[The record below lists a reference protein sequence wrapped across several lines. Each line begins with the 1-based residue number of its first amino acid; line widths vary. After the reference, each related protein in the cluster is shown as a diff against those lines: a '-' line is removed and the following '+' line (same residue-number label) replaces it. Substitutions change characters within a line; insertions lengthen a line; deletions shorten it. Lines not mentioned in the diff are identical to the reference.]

1 TFDDTHVRDTLK
13 VALGGQSVIPGAS
26 SIIKDLIVPCKCPL
40 ADRLLRKLGWKD
52 RLSTHTSD
60 LLGFEDGV
68 EHSET
73 TSPTSSRKAEESSI
87 PFYTKISFEAK
98 ANTFGL
104 GYCGLNPD
112 VAMGRRPQTD
122 ASVRHPEES
131 ATALAQRQGSLPVG
145 FNPCGGGPTRAGI
158 RGQAFG
164 VGALETDDTDVYT
177 SDQLADYDWEIGGPN
192 SDVDD
197 DDADNEEAEIEAARL
212 GRWSSTSE
220 RQKSRKSS
228 TNQRKTFDGWTAPSL
243 CRDTRQSMD
252 GSNSSHIPGFVP
264 SSVSGSAEL
273 PQGTAQTVR
282 IPPGYM
288 PVFNP
293 QCVRDPSANPVQPE
307 LPVLTKI
314 HQSRSSH
321 QLDAVSRSRILEG
334 GSAGS
339 IFDLVNPVEQLRM
352 DGAAA
357 GLPVPPRSDATAVV
371 PTTSIPTNST
381 PLSMVNAV
389 FPKTEALLK
398 PFKVDPEKQAR
409 FEAFQVLIRRGF
421 TPELAYTRC
430 SGGVDLS
437 GEDRDRELN
446 AFSAIL
452 HAAKLPTATPV
463 PTADSGT
470 SNATGSQPPPIV
482 LARSTPLTTQLPAH
496 KQQLVASLLS
506 SRFRSAGCMDISK
519 ELSEREEKAFRA
531 KVENLETVEPRDRAV
546 ATEHYGA
553 LTRRRLTWHPDNILC
568 KRINVPNPYPDS
580 TFVGCPDERR
590 PRNPFRRRGLGR
602 RKEGDASGEFSLFD
616 LLDVNRG
623 VEANDSDE
631 DDEHVHIGESVL
643 TREPEMELSL
653 SNPQADRSADE
664 PTRDQSKALPGR
676 VNNPNPRGAALFACL
691 FEAAEAANSQPPEPE
706 LSDKTQNT
714 NLSEQEATT
723 LGPRQI
729 GPSLPVQTD
738 GSQRADDAPD
748 DRPSMDLFK
757 SIFASDEELSSS
769 ESDDQEQTSVAEQL
783 SNKPSSQL
791 SPATN
796 NRAIADNS
804 WIPESDRTSFFAR
817 LFQPTGDMDA
827 PLSDLSRIT
836 SQPLKQVCDQ
846 DGKPESD
853 ELTHEPD
860 PTFLHGPALP
870 PDFNNHPA
878 SSVAAPTSADETTSI
893 LLPVSD
899 KSHNERLQWT
909 DAKFVPSSEKKR
921 KHKLK
926 HTKQSKRHRKHKHS
940 NSRSRKKETSSPKRC
955 SSSSSDSSD

>member
-1 TFDDTHVRDTLK
+1 MCTSKFKFLFFDVGFKPRSFQSSRRERQRDQKEQMVLRPEDFMDEEDFGEFGIAPRRIRMAHTFDDTHVRDTLK

-26 SIIKDLIVPCKCPL
+26 SIIKDLIVPCKGPL
-40 ADRLLRKLGWKD
+40 ADRLLRKLGWKE
-52 RLSTHTSD
+52 RSTHT
-60 LLGFEDGV
+60 
-68 EHSET
+68 ET
-73 TSPTSSRKAEESSI
+73 TCPTSSRKPEESSI
-87 PFYTKISFEAK
+87 PLYTKISFEAK

-104 GYCGLNPD
+104 GYCGINPD

-131 ATALAQRQGSLPVG
+131 PAALAQRQGSLPVG

-220 RQKSRKSS
+220 RKKDRKSS
-228 TNQRKTFDGWTAPSL
+228 TNQRKTFDGWTAPSQ

-264 SSVSGSAEL
+264 SSASSPAEL
-273 PQGTAQTVR
+273 PSGTAQTVR

-293 QCVRDPSANPVQPE
+293 QCVRDPSAHPVQPE
-307 LPVLTKI
+307 LPVLTKT

-334 GSAGS
+334 GSTGS

-357 GLPVPPRSDATAVV
+357 GLPVPPRSDPTAVV
-371 PTTSIPTNST
+371 PTTSIPQ
-381 PLSMVNAV
+381 LSMVSAV

-463 PTADSGT
+463 PTADSGI
-470 SNATGSQPPPIV
+470 SNSTESQPPPIV

-553 LTRRRLTWHPDNILC
+553 LTRRRLTWHPDRILC
-568 KRINVPNPYPDS
+568 KRVNVPNPYPDS

-623 VEANDSDE
+623 VESNDSDE
-631 DDEHVHIGESVL
+631 DGEHVHIGESAVA
-643 TREPEMELSL
+643 RETETELSL
-653 SNPQADRSADE
+653 SNPQADSSADE
-664 PTRDQSKALPGR
+664 PTRGQSKTLPSR

-691 FEAAEAANSQPPEPE
+691 FEAADAANSQPPEPE
-706 LSDKTQNT
+706 LSDAPQNT
-714 NLSEQEATT
+714 TLSGQEPVRNL
-723 LGPRQI
+723 PR
-729 GPSLPVQTD
+729 
-738 GSQRADDAPD
+738 
-748 DRPSMDLFK
+748 
-757 SIFASDEELSSS
+757 
-769 ESDDQEQTSVAEQL
+769 
-783 SNKPSSQL
+783 
-791 SPATN
+791 
-796 NRAIADNS
+796 
-804 WIPESDRTSFFAR
+804 WH
-817 LFQPTGDMDA
+817 
-827 PLSDLSRIT
+827 
-836 SQPLKQVCDQ
+836 
-846 DGKPESD
+846 GKAKSD

-870 PDFNNHPA
+870 PDFDNHPASSVGAPTSADETTSILLPVSDKSHVNNHPA
-878 SSVAAPTSADETTSI
+878 SSVGAPTSADETTSI

-909 DAKFVPSSEKKR
+909 DAKFVPSGEKKR

-926 HTKQSKRHRKHKHS
+926 HAKQSKRHRKHKHS
-940 NSRSRKKETSSPKRC
+940 NSRSRKKETSSPTRVSP
-955 SSSSSDSSD
+955 SSTDSSD